1 MEAVDVCKKA
11 GYAVTAIIVDNEGV
25 RQAVLRGDGAVVH
38 TLDSAYV
45 KAYTAAS
52 LAPVRKDGST
62 KALSERIAKTPGV
75 STAGLASLPNVNF
88 TPGGV
93 TIMAGDEAIGGIG
106 VGGAPG
112 GNFDHDCAV
121 AALGQDQGPDE
132 VVGRKERS
140 MHIGIAGIG
149 NMGSSIGAR
158 LMEVGHKL
166 TVWNRTAEKTKP
178 LADAGAAVAKTPAE
192 LTSSVEVV
200 ISLLIDTAAIDAV
213 YHGPQGLLA
222 GDAKGKLFIEM
233 STVTPEA
240 QIALAEKV
248 RAKGAAFVECPVS
261 GSVIPARAGKLLGLM
276 GAEPADAARARP
288 LLEQMCRRVMHA
300 GPVGSGALL
309 KLAVNLP
316 LMIYWQALGEQLSM
330 CKTLTI
336 DPAELLDFLAETSG
350 AATVLKQRMPGI
362 VAKLKNV
369 PSSQRTF
376 SLDGGIKDV
385 KQMLAEGEKRGLELP
400 LLKQTLACYEEAK
413 RTVGGNEEVSN
424 VSAYWAGRAKS

>member
-1 MEAVDVCKKA
+1 
-11 GYAVTAIIVDNEGV
+11 
-25 RQAVLRGDGAVVH
+25 
-38 TLDSAYV
+38 
-45 KAYTAAS
+45 
-52 LAPVRKDGST
+52 
-62 KALSERIAKTPGV
+62 
-75 STAGLASLPNVNF
+75 
-88 TPGGV
+88 
-93 TIMAGDEAIGGIG
+93 
-106 VGGAPG
+106 
-112 GNFDHDCAV
+112 
-121 AALGQDQGPDE
+121 
-132 VVGRKERS
+132 

-149 NMGSSIGAR
+149 TMGSNIGAR
-158 LMEVGHKL
+158 LMEVGQTL
-166 TVWNRTAEKTKP
+166 TVWNRTAGKTKP
-178 LADAGAAVAKTPAE
+178 LADAGAGVAKSPAE
-192 LTSSVEVV
+192 LTGAVDVV

-240 QIALAEKV
+240 QVALAEKV

-316 LMIYWQALGEQLSM
+316 LMIYWQALGEQLSL

-336 DPAELLDFLAETSG
+336 DPAELLDFLSETSG

-362 VAKLKNV
+362 IAKLKKE
-369 PSSQRTF
+369 PSNIKTF

-385 KQMLAEGEKRGLELP
+385 KQMLAEGQKRGLDLP
-400 LLKQTLACYEEAK
+400 LLKQTLACYEEAQ
-413 RTVGGNEEVSN
+413 RVVGGKEEVSN
-424 VSAYWAGRAKS
+424 VSAYWAGRSKQQS

>member
-1 MEAVDVCKKA
+1 
-11 GYAVTAIIVDNEGV
+11 
-25 RQAVLRGDGAVVH
+25 
-38 TLDSAYV
+38 
-45 KAYTAAS
+45 
-52 LAPVRKDGST
+52 
-62 KALSERIAKTPGV
+62 
-75 STAGLASLPNVNF
+75 
-88 TPGGV
+88 
-93 TIMAGDEAIGGIG
+93 
-106 VGGAPG
+106 
-112 GNFDHDCAV
+112 
-121 AALGQDQGPDE
+121 
-132 VVGRKERS
+132 

-149 NMGSSIGAR
+149 NMGSNIGAR
-158 LMEVGHKL
+158 LMEVGHTL
-166 TVWNRTAEKTKP
+166 TVWNRTTEKTKP
-178 LADAGAAVAKTPAE
+178 LAEAGAAVAKTPAD
-192 LTSSVEVV
+192 LTGAVDVV

-222 GDAKGKLFIEM
+222 GDAKDKLFIEM

-240 QIALAEKV
+240 QVALADKV
-248 RAKGAAFVECPVS
+248 RGQGAAFVECPVS

-316 LMIYWQALGEQLSM
+316 LMIYWQALGEQLSL

-362 VAKLKNV
+362 VAKLKKV

-376 SLDGGIKDV
+376 TLDGGIKDV
-385 KQMLAEGEKRGLELP
+385 KQMLAEGQKRGLDLP
-400 LLKQTLACYEEAK
+400 LLKQTLACYEEAL
-413 RTVGGNEEVSN
+413 RNVGGKEEVSN
-424 VSAYWAGRAKS
+424 VSVYWASRSKPQS